1 MIRVTKKENL
11 FLFFSRCCAD
21 DYNEWGVSKSHI
33 LVWFIWNALQNKLLA
48 GEMITCTPKLLS
60 GQEWMMCME
69 WSLFFLIC
77 SFKLPSSIIHS
88 GSLILYDK
96 AVLVSVWFNPYWAY
110 FFFANTNMFTQFLTM
125 NALSFSRSSLCLH
138 ELPYNIPLWV
148 DFWCLLHA
156 WQQQR
161 RATKTAAAQGV
172 LTALCFPLLV
182 ISATPIRTRHS
193 ECIRPCACLG
203 CALDVHTCTGL
214 RCCRR

>member
-1 MIRVTKKENL
+1 
-11 FLFFSRCCAD
+11 
-21 DYNEWGVSKSHI
+21 
-33 LVWFIWNALQNKLLA
+33 
-48 GEMITCTPKLLS
+48 MITCTPKLLS

-77 SFKLPSSIIHS
+77 SFKLPSSKIHS
-88 GSLILYDK
+88 DSLILYDK
-96 AVLVSVWFNPYWAY
+96 AVLVSVWFNPYWAF

-214 RCCRR
+214 QKITNKIDREIEIGKQWRVGGIETRAKGKRQMVCKYRAHQRLISTGDVWHSP